1 MATTD
6 KKITFD
12 KTKEL
17 AIIKASN
24 ELLED
29 VKRGLLERDSVDEG
43 IILQLDNAKRENLI
57 MAQTAYGASEQDV
70 SGVQYHGPSVKEIKE
85 YEKRLQKK
93 GITDEQLHQKDISN
107 GVVVGSKNTKK
118 DTKKKETVNTAAKEE
133 IPEKTRRK
141 RRAKKEDE
149 IVNAVVSDVVS
160 KVTNEEKKV
169 EIAESK
175 PIEIGNESNK
185 KNTNNT
191 YNIEDY
197 DLSSIP
203 SYVQYDMIP
212 LPSNGECYKHK
223 KSRVPVAY
231 LTAAD
236 ENIITAPNMYRD
248 GKTLDVILR
257 RKILDKDFNVDEL
270 CTGDRDAILLWL
282 RATAYGDDFPIVA
295 SNPDTGRQY
304 NKTIKLSDFKYK
316 DFNLKGDENG
326 LFDYTT
332 SNGDKIKVK
341 FITNT
346 EAKALQESIAKH
358 ATDKNKYDILKKCGE
373 IKEIIDMY
381 SISEKKEEDDMIK
394 EDIGEIIEIIGDNFQ
409 MDFEDVVPNFITNQM
424 IAYTYSI
431 NGNCDREFI
440 TNYIENMRIGEA
452 IKYREF
458 YNSNTP
464 GVDLSITIE
473 IPESEGGGS
482 FDTFLRIQD
491 TIFINY

>member
-1 MATTD
+1 MANEGN
-6 KKITFD
+6 ITFD
-12 KTKEL
+12 RTKEL

-29 VKRGLLERDSVDEG
+29 VKRGLLERESVDEG
-43 IILQLDNAKRENLI
+43 ILLQLDTAQKENLI
-57 MAQTAYGASEQDV
+57 MARTAYGASEQDV
-70 SGVQYHGPSVKEIKE
+70 NNVQYHGPSVKEIKE
-85 YEKRLQKK
+85 YEKRLEKK

-107 GVVVGSKNTKK
+107 GVVVSSTKK
-118 DTKKKETVNTAAKEE
+118 SKETKKKETGGTVTKEE
-133 IPEKTRRK
+133 TSEKPRRK
-141 RRAKKEDE
+141 RRTKKEENKDIE
-149 IVNAVVSDVVS
+149 TLKES
-160 KVTNEEKKV
+160 VTDIIKEDKKV

-175 PIEIGNESNK
+175 PVEITETPQKK
-185 KNTNNT
+185 KNDDS

-197 DLSSIP
+197 DLASIP
-203 SYVQYDMIP
+203 SYIQYDMIP
-212 LPSNGECYKHK
+212 LPSKGECYKHK

-248 GKTLDVILR
+248 GKTLDIILR

-270 CTGDRDAILLWL
+270 CVGDRDAILLWL

-295 SNPDTGRQY
+295 SNPETDIQY

-316 DFNLKGDENG
+316 DFELKGDENG

-332 SNGDKIKVK
+332 SNGDKIKVR
-341 FITNT
+341 FITHNDT
-346 EAKALQESIAKH
+346 KALQDNIAKQ
-358 ATDKNKYDILKKCGE
+358 AGDKNKFDVLKKCGE
-373 IKEIIDMY
+373 IRDIINY
-381 SISEKKEEDDMIK
+381 NNISENKEENEMIK
-394 EDIGEIIEIIGDNFQ
+394 EDVDEIIGIIGDDFRLNF
-409 MDFEDVVPNFITNQM
+409 DDVVPNFITNQM
-424 IAYTYSI
+424 IAHTYSI
-431 NGNCDREFI
+431 NGNTDREYI

-452 IKYREF
+452 VKFREF
-458 YNSNTP
+458 YNNNTP

-473 IPESEGGGS
+473 IPESDGGGS